1 MKKPKTLDELR
12 AEIDVVDRG
21 IVMLLPKRFE
31 IVKQIRAIKKQ
42 QNL

>member
-21 IVMLLPKRFE
+21 IEWLLAKRFE

>member
-21 IVMLLPKRFE
+21 IVLLLPKRFE
-31 IVKQIRAIKKQ
+31 KIETNWAIKKQ

>member
-12 AEIDVVDRG
+12 AEIDVVGRG
-21 IVMLLPKRFE
+21 IVLLLPKRFE
-31 IVKQIRAIKKQ
+31 IVKQIGAIKKQ